1 MKAVTG
7 LYAELQLWQMDLLKG
22 HYELHTMQASR
33 QCPQN
38 TLSIH
43 TKASYG
49 GGGGEAIKKRNLN
62 LDCYIP
68 ILK

>member
-33 QCPQN
+33 QSQN

-49 GGGGEAIKKRNLN
+49 GVRL
-62 LDCYIP
+62 
-68 ILK
+68 

>member
-33 QCPQN
+33 QSQN
-38 TLSIH
+38 ILSIH

-49 GGGGEAIKKRNLN
+49 GVRL
-62 LDCYIP
+62 
-68 ILK
+68 